1 MLPFI
6 HLHVHSQYSL
16 LDGQAPVKG
25 IVDKAIANGM
35 RGVALTDHG
44 NMFGIKELHDYVNK
58 KNADVVSAIKEIK
71 KKIDEE
77 QDKATPSAD
86 VIANL
91 KIDLDEQESKL
102 FKPIFGCEAYVA
114 NTDMRSHTDK
124 RDIGRHLILL
134 AKNEKGYHNLIKIVS
149 RAWTDGFYSHPR
161 TDHAELAAH
170 HEGVICC
177 SACLGG
183 EVPQLIMNGDIN
195 GAREVIKW
203 YKSVFGDDYYLELQR
218 HKATVPNANHETFQK
233 QQEVNAV
240 LLQLSK
246 ELGVKVVCS
255 NDSHFLNEDDADAHE
270 RLVLLSTGRRLG
282 EQNTMAYTKQE
293 WFKTQEEMNELF
305 ADVPEALQNTMEI
318 LDKVEIYSINHAPIL
333 PDFPLPD
340 GFDNEDDYLRHLV
353 YEGAKERWPNM
364 DDEHRERIDFELET
378 IKKMGFPGYFLIVQ
392 DYIRV
397 APSLGCSV
405 GPGRGSAA
413 GSAVAYC
420 LGITKIDPI
429 KYDLLFERFLNPDR
443 ISLPDIDV
451 DFDDD
456 GRAAVLKYVTEKY
469 GAEKVAHIITYG
481 TMAAKMA
488 IKDVARV
495 HDLPIPESNRLA
507 GFIPSRPNDMPE
519 DEKGKPYKITIKN
532 CLKCF
537 PEFRHELD
545 NPNHIIG
552 DTIRFA
558 EKLEG
563 NVRGTGVHACGVII
577 GRDDITDWVP
587 VSTAID
593 KEDKDGARIVVTQY
607 EGSVIEETG
616 LIKMDF
622 LGLKTLSIIKDALA
636 NIKQTHGID
645 IDIEKIPI
653 DDPKTYQLYCEG
665 KTTGTFQFE
674 SAGMQKYLVELQPS
688 TFEDLIAMNALYR
701 PGPMAYIPQF
711 IARKHGREPITYDF
725 PEMEKYLKDT
735 YGITVYQEQVMLLS
749 RLLAG
754 FTRGE
759 SDVLRKAMGK
769 KQKDKL
775 DKLKP
780 KFIKGGEERG
790 HDSKTLEKIWSD
802 WEAFASYA
810 FNKSHATC
818 YSWVAY
824 QTAYLKANYPSEYMA
839 AVLSRSGDVDKMTKF
854 MDECKAIGVK
864 VMGPDI
870 NESFKSFSANKEGI
884 IRFGLNGIKGFG
896 SNSVDAIIAEREKN
910 GPFKDVYDVVERV
923 NLSACNRRAIEAL
936 ALSGAF
942 DSFGVPREAFF
953 EKNTKGEDFSEVLV
967 RYGQQYQLDK
977 SSQVN
982 SLFGDMMDSFTSK
995 PPIPKAEPWPN
1006 MEKLSRERDL
1016 VGIYLSAHPLDPFFM
1031 EMKFGCTSTIKN
1043 FVETGESHLGYEY
1056 VLGGVVTDYVERPTK
1071 RGNNCGILKIE
1082 DKTGSVEFV
1091 LFDKVFTEYRNYC
1104 IPGTAI
1110 AVRCKYEMSHY
1121 NNKVSL
1127 RVSSIAFLKDLK
1139 GKMVQNIII
1148 NLNEKQL
1155 QFGSLMLEQLKAES
1169 DTKCGLIF
1177 KIHDLETNRYVE
1189 MKSKFRIPLTR
1200 EFIEQLDELGIKY
1213 KVEV

>member
-1 MLPFI
+1 
-6 HLHVHSQYSL
+6 
-16 LDGQAPVKG
+16 
-25 IVDKAIANGM
+25 
-35 RGVALTDHG
+35 
-44 NMFGIKELHDYVNK
+44 
-58 KNADVVSAIKEIK
+58 
-71 KKIDEE
+71 
-77 QDKATPSAD
+77 
-86 VIANL
+86 
-91 KIDLDEQESKL
+91 
-102 FKPIFGCEAYVA
+102 
-114 NTDMRSHTDK
+114 
-124 RDIGRHLILL
+124 
-134 AKNEKGYHNLIKIVS
+134 
-149 RAWTDGFYSHPR
+149 
-161 TDHAELAAH
+161 
-170 HEGVICC
+170 
-177 SACLGG
+177 
-183 EVPQLIMNGDIN
+183 
-195 GAREVIKW
+195 
-203 YKSVFGDDYYLELQR
+203 
-218 HKATVPNANHETFQK
+218 
-233 QQEVNAV
+233 
-240 LLQLSK
+240 
-246 ELGVKVVCS
+246 
-255 NDSHFLNEDDADAHE
+255 
-270 RLVLLSTGRRLG
+270 
-282 EQNTMAYTKQE
+282 
-293 WFKTQEEMNELF
+293 
-305 ADVPEALQNTMEI
+305 
-318 LDKVEIYSINHAPIL
+318 
-333 PDFPLPD
+333 
-340 GFDNEDDYLRHLV
+340 
-353 YEGAKERWPNM
+353 
-364 DDEHRERIDFELET
+364 
-378 IKKMGFPGYFLIVQ
+378 
-392 DYIRV
+392 
-397 APSLGCSV
+397 
-405 GPGRGSAA
+405 
-413 GSAVAYC
+413 
-420 LGITKIDPI
+420 
-429 KYDLLFERFLNPDR
+429 
-443 ISLPDIDV
+443 
-451 DFDDD
+451 
-456 GRAAVLKYVTEKY
+456 
-469 GAEKVAHIITYG
+469 
-481 TMAAKMA
+481 
-488 IKDVARV
+488 
-495 HDLPIPESNRLA
+495 
-507 GFIPSRPNDMPE
+507 
-519 DEKGKPYKITIKN
+519 
-532 CLKCF
+532 
-537 PEFRHELD
+537 
-545 NPNHIIG
+545 
-552 DTIRFA
+552 
-558 EKLEG
+558 
-563 NVRGTGVHACGVII
+563 
-577 GRDDITDWVP
+577 
-587 VSTAID
+587 
-593 KEDKDGARIVVTQY
+593 
-607 EGSVIEETG
+607 
-616 LIKMDF
+616 
-622 LGLKTLSIIKDALA
+622 
-636 NIKQTHGID
+636 
-645 IDIEKIPI
+645 
-653 DDPKTYQLYCEG
+653 
-665 KTTGTFQFE
+665 
-674 SAGMQKYLVELQPS
+674 MQKYLVELQPS

-1043 FVETGESHLGYEY
+1043 FVETGESHLGHEY

-1177 KIHDLETNRYVE
+1177 RIHDLETNRYVE

>member
-91 KIDLDEQESKL
+91 KIDLNEQESKL

-429 KYDLLFERFLNPDR
+429 KYDLLFERFLDPDR

-1043 FVETGESHLGYEY
+1043 FVETGESHLGHEY